1 MVQATPY
8 RVRVVTDS
16 NSPISNAQLEW
27 DEQGQP
33 TSTIFGDIYFS
44 SASGLEETRHVFLNH
59 NQLPERFAALA
70 ENTFFTIGETGFGS
84 GLNFLA
90 ASYLWLTTAPES
102 AQLHFVSVEKFP
114 LNKTDLIRALALW
127 PALNYLSTPL
137 IDNYPAVTGPAIHR
151 LHFFDGRIKLTLIID
166 DAAIGFT
173 KLLATTHPLFERSGV
188 KIDAWFLDGFS
199 PAKNPQMWSD
209 ELFNVIAKL
218 SHSTTT
224 ATTFSAAA
232 IVKNGLKR
240 VGFNIQKV
248 SGFGQKREMV
258 KAIFT
263 GKEKCLNAN
272 DFTFR
277 GSFSPYPIPWTIHAN
292 KPELNQRHAVIIG
305 GGLAGCHSA
314 RALAE
319 RGWQVTLIERNK
331 DLAQEGSGNLQGVLY
346 AKLSS
351 LDEPQAAFNLAALH
365 YALNHYQ
372 QKWPTI
378 GSQCGVLQLAHKP
391 AEVELQTLLRERFLQ
406 ATELVEFVSAKRA
419 SDIAGVSITDSGL
432 YFPNAGWI
440 NPHKL
445 CKQLTEHSNIRV
457 IYETPISQIKQID
470 SGWQVITENDNR
482 IIAEAP
488 IVIIATAKD
497 ALNFSQ
503 ANHLPLKSIR
513 GQVTYLPEKK
523 GGLPKTTEG
532 LPETKEG
539 LKLNTVVCSEGYI
552 CPATENSYSIGAT
565 FNLKNN
571 NVKID
576 TSDHDTNFNNLLKS
590 LPSFA
595 KTWQNIDVTKVQGR
609 VGFRCTL
616 PDYLPVV
623 GPLPMVDE
631 MIRDFAPLRKNA
643 KAGITSPGSYHPGL
657 YINIGHGAR
666 GLAYTPLCAEL
677 LASQI
682 NNEILPISQELA
694 NALNPARFLIRQLIK
709 NKRD

>member
-1 MVQATPY
+1 
-8 RVRVVTDS
+8 VTDS
-16 NSPISNAQLEW
+16 NSTISNAQLDW

-33 TSTIFGDIYFS
+33 TSNIFGDIYFS

-59 NQLPERFAALA
+59 NQLPERFSALA

-90 ASYLWLTTAPES
+90 AGHLWLTTAPES

-114 LNKTDLIRALALW
+114 LNKADLIRALALW
-127 PALNYLSTPL
+127 PELHYLSTPL
-137 IDNYPAVTGPAIHR
+137 IDYYPAINGPAIHR

-199 PAKNPQMWSD
+199 PAKNPQMWSE
-209 ELFNVIAKL
+209 ELFNVIEKL
-218 SHSTTT
+218 SHAAIDIKDTTT

-232 IVKNGLKR
+232 IVKNGLKKA
-240 VGFNIQKV
+240 GFTIEKV
-248 SGFGQKREMV
+248 SGFGRKRDMV
-258 KAIFT
+258 KAVFT
-263 GKEKCLNAN
+263 GKEKCFNAN

-277 GSFSPYPIPWTIHAN
+277 GSFSPYPVPWTIHAK
-292 KPELNQRHAVIIG
+292 KPVISHRHVVIIG

-319 RGWQVTLIERNK
+319 RGWQVTLIERNI

-378 GSQCGVLQLAHKP
+378 GSQCGVLQLAYKP
-391 AEVELQTLLRERFLQ
+391 AEVELQTLLRERFSQ
-406 ATELVEFVSAKRA
+406 AQELVEFVSPERA
-419 SDIAGVSITDSGL
+419 SEIAGVSIADNGL

-445 CKQLTEHSNIRV
+445 CKQLVEHLNIRIV
-457 IYETPISQIKQID
+457 YETPVSHLKKIYH
-470 SGWQVITENDNR
+470 GWQVLAGNDNR
-482 IIAEAP
+482 IIAESP
-488 IVIIATAKD
+488 VVIIATAKD
-497 ALNFSQ
+497 ALNFSH
-503 ANHLPLKSIR
+503 AKHLPLKSIR
-513 GQVTYLPEKK
+513 GQVTYLHESPE
-523 GGLPKTTEG
+523 GV
-532 LPETKEG
+532 
-539 LKLNTVVCSEGYI
+539 KLNTVVCGEGYV
-552 CPATENSYSIGAT
+552 CPSAENIYAIGAT

-571 NVKID
+571 DVKID
-576 TSDHDTNFNNLLKS
+576 TSDHKTNFNNLLKS

-595 KTWQNIDVTKVQGR
+595 KNWQNIDFTKIQGR

-623 GPLPMVDE
+623 GLLPMVDE

-643 KAGITSPGSYHPGL
+643 KAGVTSSGSYYPGL
-657 YINIGHGAR
+657 YINTGHGAR